1 MVDLN
6 NHPSLQPSMLACS
19 PADTVVAAEG
29 EVQQQQQ
36 AENKQKQQQ
45 QKGTGG
51 GKQKK
56 NPKQD
61 TSSEEAIRQLR
72 IGKVAFLLPLRI
84 HTFYNEP

>member
-1 MVDLN
+1 
-6 NHPSLQPSMLACS
+6 MLACS

-72 IGKVAFLLPLRI
+72 IGKVAFLLSLRI
-84 HTFYNEP
+84 HSFYNEP